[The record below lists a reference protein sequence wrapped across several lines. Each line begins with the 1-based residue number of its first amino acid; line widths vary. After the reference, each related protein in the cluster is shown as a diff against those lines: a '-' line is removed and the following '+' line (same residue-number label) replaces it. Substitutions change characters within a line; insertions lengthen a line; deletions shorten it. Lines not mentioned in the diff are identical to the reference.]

1 MLDVK
6 PFVEGLPLY
15 RQVQAGIE
23 DMIRASPDVK
33 NESFSD
39 ASLAKRF
46 GVSRIT
52 VRRAVDELVTEGVLY
67 RIQGRGTFV
76 RRNKLKEKLTLT
88 SFLEAWTQAGGGFT
102 VKVAIFE
109 PHTPAPAEVADRLG
123 LAPGAHVAHVRRL
136 RFQKDM
142 LVAIDDRYIRA
153 EHCTRLTKQ
162 DIETS
167 SLVDY
172 LRNREGIVIDHGEM
186 EIEARTAD
194 QDEAR
199 LLGIIRGQPVLIRR
213 VTFLTRQNEAIH
225 TGSSIY
231 RADRT
236 SYRLTLST

>member
-1 MLDVK
+1 MPDVK
-6 PFVEGLPLY
+6 PVIEGLPLY

-23 DMIRASPDVK
+23 DMIRAYPDMK
-33 NESFSD
+33 DQPFSD

-52 VRRAVDELVTEGVLY
+52 VRRAVDELVAEGVLY

-88 SFLEAWTQAGGGFT
+88 SFLEAWTQPGSGFI
-102 VKVAIFE
+102 VKAATFE
-109 PHTPAPAEVADRLG
+109 PQVSAPPEVADRLG
-123 LAPGAHVAHVRRL
+123 LAPGTHVAHVRRL
-136 RFQKDM
+136 RFQKDA
-142 LVAIDDRYIRA
+142 LVAVDDRYIRA

-167 SLVDY
+167 SIVDY
-172 LRNREGIVIDHGEM
+172 LRDREGIHIDHGEM
-186 EIEARTAD
+186 EIEARAAD

-199 LLGIIRGQPVLIRR
+199 LLGLQRGQPILVRR
-213 VTFLTRQNEAIH
+213 VTFLTRDNEAIH
-225 TGSSIY
+225 TGESIY

>member
-1 MLDVK
+1 
-6 PFVEGLPLY
+6 
-15 RQVQAGIE
+15 
-23 DMIRASPDVK
+23 MIRTSPDVK

-52 VRRAVDELVTEGVLY
+52 VRRAVDELVTHGVLY

-76 RRNKLKEKLTLT
+76 RRNKLREKLTLT
-88 SFLEAWTQAGGGFT
+88 SFLEAWTQVAGGFN

-109 PHTPAPAEVADRLG
+109 PRVPVPAADAERLG
-123 LAPGAHVAHVRRL
+123 IAPGTHVTYVRRL

-142 LVAIDDRYIRA
+142 LVAIDERYIRA

-172 LRNREGIVIDHGEM
+172 LRDREGIAIDHGEM
-186 EIEARTAD
+186 EIEARAAD
-194 QDEAR
+194 HDEAR
-199 LLGIIRGQPVLIRR
+199 LLGIKPGQPILVRR
-213 VTFLTRQNEAIH
+213 VTFVTRNNEAIH
-225 TGSSIY
+225 TGESIY
-231 RADRT
+231 RADHT

>member
-15 RQVQAGIE
+15 RQVQSGIE
-23 DMIRASPDVK
+23 DMIRAQS
-33 NESFSD
+33 EARTMSFSD

-52 VRRAVDELVTEGVLY
+52 VRRAVDELVGEGVLY

-88 SFLEAWTQAGGGFT
+88 SFLDAWTQSAGGFN
-102 VKVAIFE
+102 VKVGVFE
-109 PHTPAPAEVADRLG
+109 PRMRAPQDVAERLG
-123 LAPGAHVAHVRRL
+123 IAPGAPVTYVRRL
-136 RFQKDM
+136 RFQKDT
-142 LVAIDDRYIRA
+142 LVAIDDRYIRV
-153 EHCTRLTKQ
+153 ECCPHLTKQ

-172 LRNREGIVIDHGEM
+172 LRNREGIAIDHGEM
-186 EIEARTAD
+186 EIEARIAD
-194 QDEAR
+194 REEAN
-199 LLGIIRGQPVLIRR
+199 LLGIKRGQAVLVRR
-213 VTFLTRQNEAIH
+213 VVFLTRKNDAIH
-225 TGSSIY
+225 LGTSIY

>member
-23 DMIRASPDVK
+23 DMIRAHPDVK
-33 NESFSD
+33 NQSFSD

-52 VRRAVDELVTEGVLY
+52 VRRAVDELVAEGVLY

-88 SFLEAWTQAGGGFT
+88 SFLEAWTQSGGGFT

-109 PHTPAPAEVADRLG
+109 PRMPAPPDVAERLG
-123 LAPGAHVAHVRRL
+123 VGAGAHVAYVRRL

-142 LVAIDDRYIRA
+142 LVAIDSA
-153 EHCTRLTKQ
+153 
-162 DIETS
+162 TS
-167 SLVDY
+167 VPS
-172 LRNREGIVIDHGEM
+172 
-186 EIEARTAD
+186 TAP
-194 QDEAR
+194 ASPSWTSR
-199 LLGIIRGQPVLIRR
+199 HPR
-213 VTFLTRQNEAIH
+213 
-225 TGSSIY
+225 SSITCATAKASSST
-231 RADRT
+231 RARWRSRRAGPSGTKRDC
-236 SYRLTLST
+236 SESSAGSPSWSAESPS

>member
-23 DMIRASPDVK
+23 DMIRAQPEARTV
-33 NESFSD
+33 SFSD

-52 VRRAVDELVTEGVLY
+52 VRRAVDELVGEGVLY

-88 SFLEAWTQAGGGFT
+88 SFLDAWTQSAGGFN
-102 VKVAIFE
+102 VKVAVFE
-109 PHTPAPAEVADRLG
+109 PRMRAPQDVAERLG
-123 LAPGAHVAHVRRL
+123 IAPGAPVTYVRRL
-136 RFQKDM
+136 RFQKDT
-142 LVAIDDRYIRA
+142 LVAIDDRYIRV
-153 EHCTRLTKQ
+153 ECCPHLTKQ

-167 SLVDY
+167 SIVDY
-172 LRNREGIVIDHGEM
+172 LRNREGIAIDHGEM
-186 EIEARTAD
+186 EIEARVAD
-194 QDEAR
+194 REEANI
-199 LLGIIRGQPVLIRR
+199 LGIKGGQVVLVRR
-213 VTFLTRQNEAIH
+213 VVFLTRKNEAIH
-225 TGSSIY
+225 IGTSIY

>member
-6 PFVEGLPLY
+6 PSVEGLPLY

-23 DMIRASPDVK
+23 EMIRAHPELK
-33 NESFSD
+33 NQSFSD

-52 VRRAVDELVTEGVLY
+52 VRRAVDELVGEGVLY

-76 RRNKLKEKLTLT
+76 RRSKLKEKLTLT
-88 SFLEAWTQAGGGFT
+88 CFLEAWTQGGGGFT
-102 VKVAIFE
+102 VKAAIFD
-109 PHTPAPAEVADRLG
+109 PRLPAPQQVAERLG
-123 LAPGAHVAHVRRL
+123 MAAGTPVAYVRRL
-136 RFQKDM
+136 RYQKET
-142 LVAIDDRYIRA
+142 LVAIDERYIRA
-153 EHCTRLTKQ
+153 EHCTHLTKQ

-172 LRNREGIVIDHGEM
+172 LRNREGIFIDHGEM
-186 EIEARTAD
+186 EIEARPAD
-194 QDEAR
+194 REEAR
-199 LLGIIRGQPVLIRR
+199 LLGIKRAQPVLIRR
-213 VTFLTRQNEAIH
+213 VTFLTQKDEAIH
-225 TGSSIY
+225 TGASIY

>member
-23 DMIRASPDVK
+23 DMIRAQPDAK
-33 NESFSD
+33 AMSFSD

-52 VRRAVDELVTEGVLY
+52 VRRAVDELVGEGVLY

-76 RRNKLKEKLTLT
+76 RRNKLNEKLTLT
-88 SFLEAWTQAGGGFT
+88 SFLDAWNQGDAGFT
-102 VKVAIFE
+102 VKVGEFE
-109 PHTPAPAEVADRLG
+109 PRARAPQEIADRLG
-123 LAPGAHVAHVRRL
+123 IAPGALVAFVRRL

-153 EHCTRLTKQ
+153 ECCTRLTKQ

-167 SLVDY
+167 SIVDY
-172 LRNREGIVIDHGEM
+172 LRNREGIAIDHGEM
-186 EIEARTAD
+186 EIEARLAD
-194 QDEAR
+194 QEEAD
-199 LLGIIRGQPVLIRR
+199 LLGIKRGQPVLVRR
-213 VTFLTRQNEAIH
+213 VTFLTRKNDAIH
-225 TGSSIY
+225 TGTSIY

>member
-23 DMIRASPDVK
+23 EMIRAEPQAA
-33 NESFSD
+33 EMAFSD
-39 ASLAKRF
+39 AQLAKRF

-52 VRRAVDELVTEGVLY
+52 VRRAVDELVGEGLLY

-76 RRNKLKEKLTLT
+76 RRNKLKERLTLT
-88 SFLEAWTQAGGGFT
+88 SFLDAWTQSSGGFN
-102 VKVAIFE
+102 VKVGDVQERI
-109 PHTPAPAEVADRLG
+109 PAPADVAE
-123 LAPGAHVAHVRRL
+123 RL
-136 RFQKDM
+136 RIRTGDAVTYVQRLRSQKNM

-153 EHCTRLTKQ
+153 ECCTRLTHQ
-162 DIETS
+162 DITTS

-172 LRNREGIVIDHGEM
+172 LRNREGIDIRRGDM
-186 EIEARTAD
+186 EIEARGAEQLEAD
-194 QDEAR
+194 V
-199 LLGIIRGQPVLIRR
+199 LGIEYGQPVLVRR
-213 VTFLTRQNEAIH
+213 VTFLTAKDAAIL
-225 TGSSIY
+225 TGTSIY

>member
-23 DMIRASPDVK
+23 EMIRAHPEVK
-33 NESFSD
+33 NQSFSD

-52 VRRAVDELVTEGVLY
+52 VRRAVDELVGEGVLY

-76 RRNKLKEKLTLT
+76 RRSKLKERLTLT
-88 SFLEAWTQAGGGFT
+88 SFLEAWTQSAGGFN
-102 VKVAIFE
+102 VKVALFE
-109 PHTPAPAEVADRLG
+109 PRVRAPEDVAERLG
-123 LAPGAHVAHVRRL
+123 LGADASVAYVQRL

-153 EHCTRLTKQ
+153 ECCTHLTKQ

-172 LRNREGIVIDHGEM
+172 LRNREGVVIDHGEM
-186 EIEARTAD
+186 EIEARAAD
-194 QDEAR
+194 QNEAR
-199 LLGIIRGQPVLIRR
+199 LLGIKRGQPVLLRR
-213 VTFLTRQNEAIH
+213 VTFLTRKNEAIH
-225 TGSSIY
+225 TGTSIY